1 MATLNALMLPLTVLA
16 AVGSAVIAGLLFA
29 FSTSVMKAL
38 SQLPPEQGMAAM
50 QNINVTIQNPV
61 FLGVFAGTALL
72 CAVLVLRALLHA
84 NDAATWWLLIGAAAY
99 LIGTFG
105 VTMVF
110 NVPMNNTL
118 ARAEA
123 SAAVAAVQ
131 WPAYV
136 GPWVRWNHL
145 RTVMG
150 VLAALSFTLAAVQ
163 SGRAGTSGA

>member
-84 NDAATWWLLIGAAAY
+84 NDAATWWLVVGAAAY

-123 SAAVAAVQ
+123 SEAVAAVQ

-150 VLAALSFTLAAVQ
+150 VLAALSFTVAAVQ
-163 SGRAGTSGA
+163 WARAGASGA

>member
-61 FLGVFAGTALL
+61 FLGVFVGTAVL
-72 CAVLVLRALLHA
+72 CGVLVLRALLHA

-123 SAAVAAVQ
+123 SAVVAAVQ

-150 VLAALSFTLAAVQ
+150 VLAALSFTVAAVQ
-163 SGRAGTSGA
+163 WARAGASGA